1 MFIQVIHGK
10 AKDKE
15 GLLRRWDNW
24 RDEMMPQ
31 SIGFLGSTAGIADDG
46 TAVMCARFESEDEA
60 RKNSDSDAQSQ
71 WWEETS
77 KYFDGEP
84 AFYNYTNIETDRG
97 GGSDDAGFVQ
107 FIIGKVSDTQKAK
120 DLMGSLEGS
129 TSRPDLLG
137 SVTGWSEDGHFTT
150 AAYFTSEEEARKGE
164 SSGMSPE
171 ETEVMQKW
179 QELMEDVSYVDIR
192 DPRFLTK

>member
-31 SIGFLGSTAGIADDG
+31 SVGFIGSTAGVADDG
-46 TAVMCARFESEDEA
+46 TAIMAARFESEEEA

-71 WWEETS
+71 WWEETR
-77 KYFDGEP
+77 KYFDGDP
-84 AFYNYTNIETDRG
+84 KFYDYTNIETDRD

-107 FIIGKVSDTQKAK
+107 FIIGRVSDINEARN
-120 DLMGSLEGS
+120 LMDSVQGS
-129 TSRPDLLG
+129 TSRPDLIG
-137 SVTGWSEDGHFTT
+137 SVTGWGEDGHFTT

-164 SSGMSPE
+164 ASEPSSE
-171 ETEVMQKW
+171 EAEVMEKW
-179 QELMEDVSYVDIR
+179 RELMQEVAYVDLR
-192 DPRFLTK
+192 NPRFLTK

>member
-1 MFIQVIHGK
+1 MFVQVIHGK
-10 AKDKE
+10 ARDKE
-15 GLLRRWDNW
+15 GLLRRWDSW

-31 SIGFLGSTAGIADDG
+31 SIGFIGSTAGVADDG
-46 TAVMCARFESEDEA
+46 TAVMMARFESEESA
-60 RKNSDSDAQSQ
+60 RQNSDSDAQSQ

-84 AFYNYTNIETDRG
+84 NFYNYTNIETDRG

-107 FIIGKVSDTQKAK
+107 FILGRVTDTQKAQE
-120 DLMGSLEGS
+120 LMDSLQGSS
-129 TSRPDLLG
+129 SRPDLIG
-137 SVTGWSEDGHFTT
+137 TVTGWSEDGTFAT

-164 SSGMSPE
+164 SSGMSE
-171 ETEVMQKW
+171 EEQKVMQQW
-179 QELMEDVSYVDIR
+179 QELMEDVKYVDLR